1 MQLGRQRNGHE
12 PHGITAAAAVVNRT
26 NASDVRRIQQPW
38 QDRAWAYYDMVPEVW
53 FASQFYARGLS
64 KLRLFPAKI
73 SEEGEIEDAEDAQL
87 NELWSRVQ
95 DPHGGRSAM
104 FFNYG
109 TLMFVSGECYLICTA
124 PDGDELWEVVSNKEI
139 IITDERSVT
148 RRVDDAG
155 QPKTYMTVPSGEE
168 GLGPEEMIIYRMWR
182 RHPRKSHL
190 ADAPL
195 RASLDICEELVLLTL
210 GIRARIRSRL
220 TGAGILA
227 IDADVTL
234 PAAEVGDETDEDA
247 FIRKLGEH
255 LMEPIGDEGS
265 PSAVVPY
272 LMRIPTAGR
281 KISDLIEHIRVHNPG
296 EEFPEKGM
304 REEAVKRLAVGLDL
318 PPELLLGL
326 AGANHWTSWQ
336 IDDQS
341 WELLQPTV
349 QQLVDDLAGA
359 YLRPAARDEGRDDWQ
374 QITLGYDQSEIVTK
388 PDRTRDA
395 MQAHDR
401 LIISDESAREA
412 GGWNDEDAPDD
423 EEMQLRLAVKMKD
436 SSMLPSGLRP
446 ERGTTD
452 QQNPPA
458 APPVEPPAPTK
469 PNGANP
475 NNGQASLVA
484 GAAAYAVERA
494 RELAGS
500 RIRTR
505 LRQCAPCQLNIDGF
519 PNSLVASQ
527 LGPEVT
533 REAGDELE
541 LVRGCADSL
550 TRVLTRYGLSAD
562 AAVTIGELAERH
574 AAQTLYQAEPPP
586 LADELLAAAESTPNG
601 GSR

>member
-1 MQLGRQRNGHE
+1 MQLGRRNGAE
-12 PHGITAAAAVVNRT
+12 PALTAAAATIDRKS
-26 NASDVRRIQQPW
+26 ASDVRRIQQPW

-64 KLRLFPAKI
+64 KLRLFPALI
-73 SEEGEIEDAEDAQL
+73 TEDGEVEAAEDARL
-87 NELWSRVQ
+87 NELWQRVQ
-95 DPHGGRSAM
+95 DPHGGRSTM

-124 PDGDELWEVVSNKEI
+124 PEGEENWEVVSNKEI
-139 IITDERSVT
+139 TITDETTVT
-148 RRVDDAG
+148 RRWDDGG
-155 QPKTYMTVPSGEE
+155 QPKTYTTVAADDDS
-168 GLGPEEMIIYRMWR
+168 LGPEEMILYRMWR

-265 PSAVVPY
+265 ASAVVPY

-281 KISDLIEHIRVHNPG
+281 KIADLIEHIRVHNPG
-296 EEFPEKGM
+296 EEFPERGM

-359 YLRPAARDEGRDDWQ
+359 YLRPAAREDGRADWEE
-374 QITLGYDQSEIVTK
+374 ITLGYDQSEIVTK

-395 MQAHDR
+395 FQAHDR
-401 LIISDESAREA
+401 LIISDEAAREA
-412 GGWNDEDAPDD
+412 GGWNEDDAPA
-423 EEMQLRLAVKMKD
+423 EEELQLRLAVKMKD
-436 SSMLPSGLRP
+436 SSMLPTGLRP
-446 ERGTTD
+446 ERGTTE
-452 QQNPPA
+452 QELPPQGGPPA
-458 APPVEPPAPTK
+458 QPAGPTT
-469 PNGANP
+469 PRGGNP
-475 NNGQASLVA
+475 DNGQATLIA

-505 LRQCAPCQLNIDGF
+505 LRQCAPCQHDIDGF
-519 PNSLVASQ
+519 PNALVASQ

-533 REAGDELE
+533 RDAGDELE

-550 TRVLTRYGLSAD
+550 TRVLARYGVPPET
-562 AAVTIGELAERH
+562 AVTIGELAERH
-574 AAQTLYQAEPPP
+574 AAQTLYLAEPPP
-586 LADELLAAAESTPNG
+586 LAPELLAAAELPQNG